1 MPKKMSEFFHQ
12 SNWIMEI
19 TIIEEIPNIV
29 LIKHTS
35 DFLTLKDK
43 IIFVSHLC
51 KDFFFKCICLNS
63 SDLELLLKKHKFT

>member
-43 IIFVSHLC
+43 ISLFLTCVKISSSNVFV
-51 KDFFFKCICLNS
+51 
-63 SDLELLLKKHKFT
+63 